1 MSDMNQ
7 LWVLKKRPVGDLA
20 EGDLELVERPLDP
33 LKDGEVRV
41 RTIYLS
47 LDPTNRNLSLTLSK
61 KLSLDVILSLNN
73 KFFVSIESPLIA
85 GDAMLLELK
94 VLIVPRNENKSSLTK
109 STAVVLLLFLSI
121 FNGGVPVGGPI

>member
-1 MSDMNQ
+1 M
-7 LWVLKKRPVGDLA
+7 
-20 EGDLELVERPLDP
+20 
-33 LKDGEVRV
+33 
-41 RTIYLS
+41 T
-47 LDPTNRNLSLTLSK
+47 
-61 KLSLDVILSLNN
+61 LSLNN
-73 KFFVSIESPLIA
+73 KFFVSIASPDIA